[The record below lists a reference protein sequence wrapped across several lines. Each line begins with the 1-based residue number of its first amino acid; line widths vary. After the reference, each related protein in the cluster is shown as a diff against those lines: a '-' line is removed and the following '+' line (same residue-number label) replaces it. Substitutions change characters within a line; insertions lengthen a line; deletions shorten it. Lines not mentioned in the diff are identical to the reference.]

1 MCNYIIVIVFK
12 LLLQCT
18 HLKCILNHI
27 KQTAMHTY
35 ILPAHNPMTAAN
47 DLVDA
52 IVKELRQSLEPKI
65 LQLFADHQL
74 FKETH
79 QAVLQIPFVK
89 HLLENQCKCTPP
101 STHANDQIHLEI
113 IDIEPNPRE
122 TPNLDSIVEYID
134 AANKGAE
141 TDEAEE
147 EEEAIQEAEEEAE
160 EAEEAEAEAEE
171 EEKAEEAEEAEEAE
185 AEAEAEE
192 EEAEEEE
199 EEAEEEEEEE
209 AEEEEEEAIQDEEEE
224 AKEEE
229 AADEAIQEA
238 KEEEEEE
245 AIQEEK
251 ESEEAIQEEEAED
264 EAIQEEEESE
274 EAIQK
279 EEAEDEAIQEAE
291 PVQENAN
298 EVQEE
303 EADEEEELELF
314 EVEIK
319 GKTYVT
325 NDETDGDI
333 YAYVNEEVGEIV
345 GAFKSGVAK
354 FTKKSKTKSA

>member
-141 TDEAEE
+141 TEEEEEE

-171 EEKAEEAEEAEEAE
+171 AEAEAEEAE
-185 AEAEAEE
+185 A
-192 EEAEEEE
+192 EAEEEE
-199 EEAEEEEEEE
+199 EEAEEEEAEEEE
-209 AEEEEEEAIQDEEEE
+209 AQEEEEEEKEEEEEADEEEE

-229 AADEAIQEA
+229 AADEAIQDEAIQEA
-238 KEEEEEE
+238 KEEEAADE
-245 AIQEEK
+245 AIQD
-251 ESEEAIQEEEAED
+251 EAIQEEEAED